1 MTHLCFIF
9 TSDRPIFR
17 QILEPGNTQLPE
29 NNSKDSILILIN
41 KLFFVCCKTVK
52 VVEIFQKSLFVK
64 KKCRLIREISKNSKL
79 IKSYLFVP

>member
-41 KLFFVCCKTVK
+41 KLFFVGQKIPFLIVDKTVK
-52 VVEIFQKSLFVK
+52 VVEIFKST
-64 KKCRLIREISKNSKL
+64 R
-79 IKSYLFVP
+79 